1 MPIRVYNKVFR
12 RTNTQDEII
21 NLILVSQM
29 YMDYY
34 IPGIELKIC
43 PTTEISPRQKR
54 RHQVNKSSTIR
65 LLQKLRQLETTK
77 KINKKIRRH
86 TRLKLNDIHEFRS
99 SITYGNEVKQMIN
112 GHQMD
117 WILSLVIIIMSS
129 STRLNTLSDSM
140 RSVILIS
147 SDTSTDS
154 MPSAFHRY
162 FCQIYVKFIVICSP
176 QMICVLV
183 LVIFNTMSIFGKS
196 NME

>member
-65 LLQKLRQLETTK
+65 YSFET
-77 KINKKIRRH
+77 
-86 TRLKLNDIHEFRS
+86 E
-99 SITYGNEVKQMIN
+99 
-112 GHQMD
+112 
-117 WILSLVIIIMSS
+117 
-129 STRLNTLSDSM
+129 
-140 RSVILIS
+140 
-147 SDTSTDS
+147 
-154 MPSAFHRY
+154 
-162 FCQIYVKFIVICSP
+162 
-176 QMICVLV
+176 
-183 LVIFNTMSIFGKS
+183 
-196 NME
+196 